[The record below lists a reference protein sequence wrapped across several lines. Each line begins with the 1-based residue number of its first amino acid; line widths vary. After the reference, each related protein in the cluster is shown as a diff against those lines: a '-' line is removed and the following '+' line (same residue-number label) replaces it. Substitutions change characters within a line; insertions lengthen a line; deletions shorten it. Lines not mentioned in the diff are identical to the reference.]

1 VRSVSLRPSPKVPK
15 MHYQMSILEPNV
27 KIPAPTDAKN
37 GAQYS
42 RASNTSG
49 QPSHFY
55 AASLRSQSAVRW
67 FSSSAIPRHFFPA
80 RHFHFSPSIL
90 LVQAHKALGLM
101 PAKGPSALYRQCWRC
116 ATQAAMACRW
126 ARTGAEEGVLDLLC
140 GWLPVLLVQRRDERC
155 GAGCSAS
162 S

>member
-1 VRSVSLRPSPKVPK
+1 
-15 MHYQMSILEPNV
+15 MHYQKSILEPNV

-101 PAKGPSALYRQCWRC
+101 PAMLALRYSGRHGLQV
-116 ATQAAMACRW
+116 
-126 ARTGAEEGVLDLLC
+126 GGD
-140 GWLPVLLVQRRDERC
+140 RC
-155 GAGCSAS
+155 GRGGA
-162 S
+162 